1 MIGEKMGILKKLF
14 CAEKRDNQPCIEISD
29 EEYEALIERARKID
43 EAQRERMEYL
53 KKHDKSKTWQNRTN
67 ILYLTAEIL
76 YPKAENT
83 NAQMKLKPLWF
94 GLFLIL

>member
-1 MIGEKMGILKKLF
+1 MGILKELF

-53 KKHDKSKTWQNRTN
+53 KKHDKKEYKRIISMRK
-67 ILYLTAEIL
+67 
-76 YPKAENT
+76 
-83 NAQMKLKPLWF
+83 F
-94 GLFLIL
+94 SCGL